1 MSEQQQPE
9 QSREPTEEELRAAYE
24 QQLKQIRVEDVLVQ
38 TVLSLINLGSLRAGL
53 VPGNESEADPQQ
65 LQQAIEAVRALLPQ
79 VEPVLGPDARQIRD
93 AISRLQMEYARLA
106 GRRRR
111 TARRRGRRAGAR
123 GARRRARR
131 SRRTRTIRG
140 PRRAAAGSG
149 FRGAD
154 AGRTASPPPS
164 SIACPPS
171 EQAWRPR
178 GRLLPFAHASACR
191 RRAVTRTR
199 SHRRRTSEP

>member
-1 MSEQQQPE
+1 MSEQQQSE
-9 QSREPTEEELRAAYE
+9 QSQSREPTEEELRAAYE

-106 GRRRR
+106 GAGGAASGGEGAKPAPE
-111 TARRRGRRAGAR
+111 TAPQGA
-123 GARRRARR
+123 
-131 SRRTRTIRG
+131 
-140 PRRAAAGSG
+140 P
-149 FRGAD
+149 
-154 AGRTASPPPS
+154 PPPS
-164 SIACPPS
+164 PEDPGPAQSS
-171 EQAWRPR
+171 
-178 GRLLPFAHASACR
+178 GRLWVPGR
-191 RRAVTRTR
+191 
-199 SHRRRTSEP
+199 